1 MKRGLHHAPLL
12 TPEITLAGHDAV
24 AEQDLDAIHSF
35 ALGVIAMVR
44 QQYPLDVVGVVD
56 DVVIN
61 ASAGRED
68 SIGVAE
74 LREIAAE
81 ACERFVVAA
90 EIEAFGGGGGEG
102 QGLERVICKEVG
114 GRAP

>member
-24 AEQDLDAIHSF
+24 AEQDLDAIHAF
-35 ALGVIAMVR
+35 ALGVVAMVR
-44 QQYPLDVVGVVD
+44 QQHPLDVVGVVD
-56 DVVIN
+56 DVVVN

-68 SIGVAE
+68 SIDVAE

-81 ACERFVVAA
+81 ARERFVVAA
-90 EIEAFGGGGGEG
+90 EIEAFAGPGGSA
-102 QGLERVICKEVG
+102 RVCIVIL
-114 GRAP
+114 